1 MTPMRH
7 DTSWNEKPAAR
18 RCALLIRAC
27 FGAVWIVMV
36 IYFGVLFG
44 AEIANSRGPCDV
56 RGMTHENVFVF
67 VQICVD
73 SQDIHRHIANIHTF
87 RRGEGS
93 ALVDWC
99 AMVGHE

>member
-1 MTPMRH
+1 MRH

-44 AEIANSRGPCDV
+44 AEIANAQGPCDV
-56 RGMTHENVFVF
+56 RGMTHENVF